1 MGKIEENKINE
12 ILNKTALSDSS
23 VKWWEKQVEKALL
36 NLEELD
42 ASLSEIDTNKRQE
55 LIDQLMLILNRSE
68 IELKI
73 IYEIEKEIEDFIK
86 QQNKSKKSKNKRKPN

>member
-86 QQNKSKKSKNKRKPN
+86 QQNKSKKSKNNRKPN

>member
-1 MGKIEENKINE
+1 M
-12 ILNKTALSDSS
+12 
-23 VKWWEKQVEKALL
+23 L

-42 ASLSEIDTNKRQE
+42 ASLSEIDPNKRQE

>member
-23 VKWWEKQVEKALL
+23 VKWWEKQVEKDLL

-42 ASLSEIDTNKRQE
+42 ASLSEIDPNKRQE